1 MGIRAEQ
8 KEKRRQE
15 ILDAALDLFIHKG
28 FSATSVRD
36 IAGVIHASP
45 ALLFHYFESKEDI
58 LMELLSVAMGGVSAA
73 AGMLDDNVPPLM
85 RFENIAR
92 MIFASFKNYPQSAPF
107 FLLMHQIAVLDSIP
121 AKAKAVAAKNEAMAS
136 SIPIILE
143 GQSEGSIREGDPALL
158 AMTFWAA
165 IQGVA
170 ETVAMCPSCPTPDP
184 VWISAILK
192 K

>member
-15 ILDAALDLFIHKG
+15 ILDAALALFIHKG

-36 IAGVIHASP
+36 IAGAIHASP
-45 ALLFHYFESKEDI
+45 ALLFHYFESKDDI
-58 LMELLSVAMGGVSAA
+58 LMELLSVAMGGVDAA
-73 AGMLDDNVPPLM
+73 AGMFDDNAPPLTK
-85 RFENIAR
+85 FENIAR
-92 MIFASFKNYPQSAPF
+92 MIFGSFTFYPQSAPF

-121 AKAKAVAAKNEAMAS
+121 AKAKALAAQNTAMAS

-143 GQSEGSIREGDPALL
+143 GQRTGSIREGDPALL

-170 ETVAMCPSCPTPDP
+170 ENIAMCPSCPAPDP

>member
-45 ALLFHYFESKEDI
+45 ALLFHYFESKDDI
-58 LMELLSVAMGGVSAA
+58 LMELLSIAMGGVDAA
-73 AGMLDDNVPPLM
+73 TGMLDDKVPPLA

-92 MIFASFKNYPQSAPF
+92 MIFESFTNYSQSAPL
-107 FLLMHQIAVLDSIP
+107 FLLMHQIVVFDSIP
-121 AKAKAVAAKNEAMAS
+121 AKAKAIAAQNTAMVS

-143 GQSEGSIREGDPALL
+143 GQRAGSIREGDPTLL

-170 ETVAMCPSCPTPDP
+170 ETVAMCPSCPTPNP
-184 VWISAILK
+184 VWISDILK

>member
-15 ILDAALDLFIHKG
+15 ILDAALELFIHKG

-36 IAGVIHASP
+36 IAGVIHTSP
-45 ALLFHYFESKEDI
+45 ALLFHYFESKDDI
-58 LMELLSVAMGGVSAA
+58 LMELLAVAMGGVDAA
-73 AGMLDDNVPPLM
+73 TGMLDDNAPPLA

-92 MIFASFKNYPQSAPF
+92 MIFGSFTTYPQSAPL

-121 AKAKAVAAKNEAMAS
+121 AKAKAVAAQNTAMAS

-143 GQSEGSIREGDPALL
+143 GQRTGTIREGDPALL

>member
-15 ILDAALDLFIHKG
+15 ILDAALELFIHKG

-36 IAGVIHASP
+36 IAGVIHTSP
-45 ALLFHYFESKEDI
+45 ALLFHYFESKDDI
-58 LMELLSVAMGGVSAA
+58 LMELLSIAMGGVNAA
-73 AGMLDDNVPPLM
+73 AGMLDDKEPPIA

-92 MIFASFKNYPQSAPF
+92 MIFESFTNYSQSAPF

-121 AKAKAVAAKNEAMAS
+121 AKAKAIAAQNTAMAS

-143 GQSEGSIREGDPALL
+143 GQRTGTIREGDPAAL
-158 AMTFWAA
+158 AMTFWGA

-170 ETVAMCPSCPTPDP
+170 ETLAINPSCPTPNP
-184 VWISAILK
+184 VWISDILK

>member
-15 ILDAALDLFIHKG
+15 ILNAALDLFIHKG

-45 ALLFHYFESKEDI
+45 ALLFHYFESKDDI
-58 LMELLSVAMGGVSAA
+58 LMELLSIAMGGVGAA
-73 AGMLDDNVPPLM
+73 TGMLDDKVPPLA

-92 MIFASFKNYPQSAPF
+92 MIFESFKNYPQSAPF

-121 AKAKAVAAKNEAMAS
+121 AKAKAIAAQNTAIVS

-143 GQSEGSIREGDPALL
+143 GQRTGSIREGDPALL

-170 ETVAMCPSCPTPDP
+170 ENVAMCPSCPTPNP
-184 VWISAILK
+184 VWISGILK